1 MSINCLKV
9 TKASKSTDGLV
20 TLSILAGSMVEAGAW
35 VVLVGACVAAV
46 RYWREIGEGVREF
59 KGLLRAIDDLW
70 AGPG

>member
-1 MSINCLKV
+1 MKMII
-9 TKASKSTDGLV
+9 LV
-20 TLSILAGSMVEAGAW
+20 GSMVEAGAW
-35 VVLVGACVAAV
+35 VVLVVACVAAV